1 LKITKNFSF
10 KFKHQ
15 LREKYKLVV
24 MNRNTFEEMF
34 SIELTLLFV
43 FVFISISTL
52 ILIGIT
58 TLLIT
63 ITPLREFIPG
73 YGSAK
78 HEQKIIS
85 LQKQIDSL
93 NQKMTNYDVYRQHI
107 QKIFVDEDFA
117 DDTIAFQSVEPVKS
131 QVNTFA
137 FSKEDSLLMQIN
149 IKGSKSKAD
158 EEKNVSK
165 KDQKQFALLFSPLK
179 GDVVSIFNPADNEY
193 GINLKSDNNLLYSI
207 TSGNVVFFAEEINAS
222 IVIVIQHPDD
232 MLSVYRYRGVSSVE
246 QGDLVKTG
254 QLIGK
259 ALTVPMM
266 LNFELWIKGKPV
278 NPENHITF

>member
-1 LKITKNFSF
+1 MKITKNFSF
-10 KFKHQ
+10 KFKHE

-24 MNRNTFEEMF
+24 MNRNTFEEKF
-34 SIELTLLFV
+34 SIELTPLFV
-43 FVFISISTL
+43 FVFVSISSL
-52 ILIGIT
+52 ILIAVT

-78 HEQKIIS
+78 HGQKIIS

-93 NQKMTNYDVYRQHI
+93 NQKMINYDVYRQHI
-107 QKIFVDEDFA
+107 QKVFVNEDFA
-117 DDTIAFQSVEPVKS
+117 DDTIAFQTVEPVKN
-131 QVNTFA
+131 QENTFA

-149 IKGSKSKAD
+149 IKAGKNKAYS
-158 EEKNVSK
+158 EKNVLK
-165 KDQKQFALLFSPLK
+165 KDQKQFTLLFSPFK
-179 GDVVSIFNPADNEY
+179 GDVISTFNPNNNHY

-207 TSGNVVFFAEEINAS
+207 TSGNIVFFAEDRNAS
-222 IVIVIQHPDD
+222 LIVVIQHPDD
-232 MLSVYRYRGVSSVE
+232 MLSVYRYKGVSTVE
-246 QGDLVKTG
+246 QGDIVKTG

-259 ALTVPMM
+259 GLTAPMM
-266 LNFELWIKGKPV
+266 LYFELWIKGKPV

>member
-1 LKITKNFSF
+1 MKINKKFLF

-15 LREKYKLVV
+15 LREKYKLVI
-24 MNRNTFEEMF
+24 MDRNTFEEKF
-34 SIELTLLFV
+34 SIELTPLFV
-43 FVFISISTL
+43 FVFISISSI
-52 ILIGIT
+52 ILIGLT

-117 DDTIAFQSVEPVKS
+117 DDTIAFQSVEPVKNRE
-131 QVNTFA
+131 NTFA

-149 IKGSKSKAD
+149 IKGGKSKAF
-158 EEKNVSK
+158 EEKTVSK
-165 KDQKQFALLFSPLK
+165 KDYKQFALLFSPLN
-179 GDVVSIFNPADNEY
+179 GEIISTFNPSVNRY
-193 GINLKSDNNLLYSI
+193 GISLNSDNNLLYAI
-207 TSGNVVFFAEEINAS
+207 TSGNVVFYARETNS
-222 IVIVIQHPDD
+222 SLVIVIQHPDD
-232 MLSVYRYRGVSSVE
+232 MLSVYRYQGVSTVE
-246 QGDLVKTG
+246 QGDIVKIG

-259 ALTVPMM
+259 GLTAPMM